1 MISYAKSENKWVSV
15 ATKCSSPVRIFVETA
30 SNVIFSQK
38 RPQEQTTVTLD
49 LKAIESL
56 LTFTRKKYARKNAKI
71 ISFRLFSTKSALTK
85 CQLIFNFHTKLASE
99 NFEFIVSDSYERP
112 EQPSGPSH
120 KGIRFYIILLA
131 GLSILI
137 FLSTVIVGCLTSEG
151 LSDDDDVVE
160 MGRMTKVG
168 QQFI

>member
-1 MISYAKSENKWVSV
+1 MISYAKAENKWVSV
-15 ATKCSSPVRIFVETA
+15 ATKCSSPVRIYVETF
-30 SNVIFSQK
+30 SHVIFSQK
-38 RPQEQTTVTLD
+38 RPQEQTTVTFD

-56 LTFTRKKYARKNAKI
+56 STFARKKYVKKNAEI

-85 CQLIFNFHTKLASE
+85 CQLTFNFHTKLANE
-99 NFEFIVSDSYERP
+99 NFQFIVSDSHQQTKP
-112 EQPSGPSH
+112 ADPSH
-120 KGIRFYIILLA
+120 QGIRFYMILLA

-160 MGRMTKVG
+160 MGKMTKVG
-168 QQFI
+168 HQFI